1 MKILHVCL
9 ASHYT
14 EGMTYQD
21 NQLPDQNVRDGHEV
35 IVVSDCYQY
44 KAGELVE
51 VPEQD
56 LILSGGVRLI
66 RLKYDR
72 VLNKLI
78 SSKVRKVSRLYG
90 LLVSESPDVILFH
103 GVAGWEMLA
112 VARYKRACPQTKLYM
127 DSHEDFHNSG
137 TFWVS
142 RFFQYRLFNRFLV
155 SRVKSEVDKFLYLS
169 YESKDFLSQMY
180 GLKDENMEFYPLG
193 GNIIPKEQK
202 LHYSKLIRARHGFDD
217 DDILILHS
225 GKLDAAKKTVELI
238 KAFLK
243 VGCSNLKLL
252 VVGSIPDNQKSVL
265 EPLFNK
271 SPDVFFLGWKT
282 GDELVAYLCAADLY
296 FQPGTQSAT
305 MQNAICCGTPV
316 ALYPYASHRPYIRGN
331 GYFVSSCDDYVRV
344 FEALKNDKK
353 DLASMSDKSYLL
365 AYELLDYKVLAGR
378 LYR

>member
-1 MKILHVCL
+1 MKIIHICL

-56 LILSGGVRLI
+56 LILPSGVRLI

-72 VLNKLI
+72 VLNKII

-90 LLVSESPDVILFH
+90 LLVLESPDVILFH

-112 VARYKRACPQTKLYM
+112 AARYKRAHPQIKLYM

-142 RFFQYRLFNRFLV
+142 RFFQYRIFNRFLV

-193 GNIIPKEQK
+193 GNIISKERK
-202 LHYSKLIRARHGFDD
+202 LHHSEVIRARHGFDD

-225 GKLDAAKKTVELI
+225 GKLDAAKKTAELI

-243 VGCSNLKLL
+243 VGRSNLKLL
-252 VVGSIPDNQKSVL
+252 IVGSIPDDQKNVL
-265 EPLFNK
+265 EPLFDK
-271 SPDVFFLGWKT
+271 SPDVFFLGWKS

-316 ALYPYASHRPYIRGN
+316 ALYPYASHRPYVRGN
-331 GYFVSSCDDYVRV
+331 GYFVSSCDDYVQVLR
-344 FEALKNDKK
+344 ALANDKK
-353 DLASMSDKSYLL
+353 SLASMSDESYSL
-365 AYELLDYKVLAGR
+365 AYEFLDYKVLANR